1 MKKKI
6 TNKQK
11 HKEDG
16 VCGGVG
22 GGGGGLYVSVVQ
34 YGIHLNQL
42 QSSI

>member
-1 MKKKI
+1 MEKKKY
-6 TNKQK
+6 KQK

-16 VCGGVG
+16 VCVVVG
-22 GGGGGLYVSVVQ
+22 GGVCMSSVVQ